1 MQPRVISES
10 ENYAALSSPT
20 IADLNNFILS
30 LHSVPHNTPNTPSLS
45 FPHHCTIPLPLFP
58 PFILQ
63 YFTYILNITYSPLH
77 LLNLF
82 N

>member
-10 ENYAALSSPT
+10 QNDAALSSPT
-20 IADLNNFILS
+20 IADVNNFILS
-30 LHSVPHNTPNTPSLS
+30 LHSVHHNTLAPSLS
-45 FPHHCTIPLPLFP
+45 FPHHCTILLPLFP

-63 YFTYILNITYSPLH
+63 YFYFFSLNIACSPLH